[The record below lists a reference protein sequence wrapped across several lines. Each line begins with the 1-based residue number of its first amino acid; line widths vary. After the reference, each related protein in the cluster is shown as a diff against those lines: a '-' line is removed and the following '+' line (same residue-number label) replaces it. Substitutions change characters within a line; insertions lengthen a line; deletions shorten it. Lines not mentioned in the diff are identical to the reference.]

1 MKPLKIIVFS
11 TILFHSLGMFPN
23 SIIFNNIYTVKGN
36 LAFAQEEQN
45 NDSKAEKPKKEEEKS
60 KKEKGE
66 QRIPKKEK
74 MKKGSKKKRAQKK
87 KPRKS
92 NYQNKITSS
101 TQKHFG

>member
-45 NDSKAEKPKKEEEKS
+45 NDSQAEKPKKVEEKS
-60 KKEKGE
+60 KKEKGAEGTQNKKDEKGE
-66 QRIPKKEK
+66 Q
-74 MKKGSKKKRAQKK
+74 KKREY
-87 KPRKS
+87 RKR
-92 NYQNKITSS
+92 NREN
-101 TQKHFG
+101 